1 MKIVID
7 RDALQDRISDLVNAA
22 QNQTEAELRF
32 AAADKALDELID
44 NADVME
50 GESK

>member
-1 MKIVID
+1 VKIVID
-7 RDALQDRISDLVNAA
+7 RDALQDRISDLVEAA

-44 NADVME
+44 NADEIE